1 MYAQLLCG
9 CRIVVVYT
17 AFIVKVRRI
26 QIAVSIKVS
35 AWLICSYKSCNC
47 HSSGPQWSWRAAS
60 INYKTIHMWKI
71 TGRGKVLNGGK
82 KPWCPNLEKMREG
95 VEVTGRWWGRF
106 SLQMDC
112 LVTHRGC
119 PPPLSSQ
126 VNNRTKQW
134 TKTARRG
141 WVSESRYSKSITI
154 YQCHNRHFMLAKHT
168 ENTQCTHI
176 NYDRRQTG
184 KGIEIDLL
192 WL

>member
-1 MYAQLLCG
+1 MFQSRFWHDLSAPTSPAT
-9 CRIVVVYT
+9 VP
-17 AFIVKVRRI
+17 
-26 QIAVSIKVS
+26 AVEHSGAGEQHLSTIKPYV
-35 AWLICSYKSCNC
+35 
-47 HSSGPQWSWRAAS
+47 
-60 INYKTIHMWKI
+60 KI
-71 TGRGKVLNGGK
+71 TGRGKVLHGGK

-95 VEVTGRWWGRF
+95 VEVTGRWWGQF
-106 SLQMDC
+106 SLQIDC

-141 WVSESRYSKSITI
+141 WVSESRYSKSIAI
-154 YQCHNRHFMLAKHT
+154 YQCHNRPFVLAKHT